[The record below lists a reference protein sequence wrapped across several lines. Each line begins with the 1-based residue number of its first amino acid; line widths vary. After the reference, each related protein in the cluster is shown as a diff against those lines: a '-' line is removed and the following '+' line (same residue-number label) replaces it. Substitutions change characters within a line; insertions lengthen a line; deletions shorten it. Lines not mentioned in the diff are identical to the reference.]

1 MDNKE
6 VERIL
11 DNGLFLQIETRSRL
25 ANIVKRKAEVDDA
38 KPRSF
43 LISWIVG

>member
-11 DNGLFLQIETRSRL
+11 DDGLFLQIKTRSRL
-25 ANIVKRKAEVDDA
+25 ANIVKRKAEVDDG

-43 LISWIVG
+43 LIRKCGQ

>member
-6 VERIL
+6 VERTL

>member
-11 DNGLFLQIETRSRL
+11 DDGL

-43 LISWIVG
+43 LIRKRGQ